1 MEIISYYKK
10 LGETPKEAIERL
22 RDEKPQYKNSR
33 LTYAGRLDPMAE
45 GVLLVLEGDYT
56 DADKLKI
63 LNLPKQYYFEVLW
76 GFKSD
81 TFDILGISQKSGNSA
96 AGGAKLNHVLLE
108 IKNLKEIPYPPF
120 SSKTLNGVPL
130 FKLAREGKLDDSK
143 IPTRNIKISSVSK
156 IRDFEISGAELLKI
170 IQARI
175 SLVTGDFRQKETEE
189 RWSKILSTSKDTHF
203 LVSCFRAEVSTGTYI
218 RSLANIM
225 GEKLGNGALCLR
237 IVREKVGDYESKDL
251 N

>member
-1 MEIISYYKK
+1 MKVINFYKQ

-22 RDEKPQYKNSR
+22 KASNPEYKNSR

-45 GVLLVLEGDYT
+45 GVLLILEGDYT

-81 TFDILGISQKSGNSA
+81 TFDILGIPQKSGNSNLDQT
-96 AGGAKLNHVLLE
+96 KLDQILLE
-108 IKNLKEIPYPPF
+108 IKDLKEMPYPPF

-130 FKLAREGKLDDSK
+130 FKLAREGKLGASL
-143 IPTRNIKISSVSK
+143 IPTRNINISSILK
-156 IRDFEISGAELLKI
+156 IRDFEISGAELLKLI
-170 IQARI
+170 KERL

-189 RWSKILSTSKDTHF
+189 KWSEILASPKDTHF

-218 RSLANIM
+218 RSLANRM
-225 GEKLGNGALCLR
+225 GEILETGALCLR
-237 IVREKVGDYESKDL
+237 IVREKVGQHESKDV